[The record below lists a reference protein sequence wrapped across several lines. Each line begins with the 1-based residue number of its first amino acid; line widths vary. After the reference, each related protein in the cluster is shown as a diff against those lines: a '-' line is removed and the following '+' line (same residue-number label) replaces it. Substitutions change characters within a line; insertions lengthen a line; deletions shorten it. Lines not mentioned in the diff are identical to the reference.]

1 METKKCTKLR
11 FFALGVAFWCFC
23 LVALAQSV
31 NVKGTVVDSHGESII
46 GASVI
51 QKGNPSVGTVS
62 DLEGNFQLKITGKN
76 PVIVVSY
83 VGMRATEVK
92 VVPGKPVKVTLE
104 EDNAALEEVV
114 VVGYGQQKKA
124 SLVGSI
130 TQTSGKVLERT
141 GGVSDLGSA
150 LTGNL
155 PGVITTSSSGM
166 PGNEKVNIVIRGV
179 SSWNGSSPLILVDG
193 IERKMED
200 VDIQSVAS
208 ISVLK
213 DASATAVYGV

>member
-46 GASVI
+46 GASVV

-92 VVPGKPVKVTLE
+92 VVSGKPVNSGCGLWPAE
-104 EDNAALEEVV
+104 EGFFGWFYHPD
-114 VVGYGQQKKA
+114 
-124 SLVGSI
+124 
-130 TQTSGKVLERT
+130 
-141 GGVSDLGSA
+141 
-150 LTGNL
+150 
-155 PGVITTSSSGM
+155 
-166 PGNEKVNIVIRGV
+166 IRKGARAYRWCV
-179 SSWNGSSPLILVDG
+179 
-193 IERKMED
+193 
-200 VDIQSVAS
+200 
-208 ISVLK
+208 
-213 DASATAVYGV
+213 

>member
-23 LVALAQSV
+23 LMTFAQSV

-155 PGVITTSSSGM
+155 PGVITTS
-166 PGNEKVNIVIRGV
+166 
-179 SSWNGSSPLILVDG
+179 
-193 IERKMED
+193 
-200 VDIQSVAS
+200 
-208 ISVLK
+208 
-213 DASATAVYGV
+213 